1 MRKLKLQVQMSVDG
15 FIGGPNGEMDWL
27 TFPWSKDIEDYVT
40 ELTSSVDTIVL
51 GRKLAEGFIPHW
63 AAVAADPN
71 NPEVEAGKAF
81 TNKYKVVFSKTM
93 TSSPWANTDIANGDI
108 LEEINKLKNKEG
120 KDIIAYGGASFVS
133 SLIRHNLIDEYHL
146 FINTAAIGSGLP
158 IFKEM
163 ENYRKLKLVN
173 AKGFDCG
180 ITLLNYEPAMP
191 VF

>member
-27 TFPWSKDIEDYVT
+27 TFPWTKDIEDYVT

-63 AAVAADPN
+63 AAVAADPG

-81 TNKYKVVFSKTM
+81 TDKYKVVFSKTM
-93 TSSPWANTDIANGDI
+93 TASPWANTDIASGDI
-108 LEEINKLKNKEG
+108 VDEINKLKNKEG
-120 KDIIAYGGASFVS
+120 DDIIAYGGAAFVS

-146 FINTAAIGSGLP
+146 FINTAAIGNGLP
-158 IFKEM
+158 IFKDM
-163 ENYRKLKLVN
+163 DAYRKLKLIH

-180 ITLLNYEPAMP
+180 ITLLCYAPHRD
-191 VF
+191 